1 LKVCDITHF
10 YTTKSGGI
18 KTYLLNKVDYIGNN
32 SNCDLDHFLI
42 LPSNSDRFEQ
52 NHKSRFYYVK
62 SPEIPFCK
70 PYRGIINKSKISEI
84 MEKEKPDI
92 VEIGSP
98 YAIPSWV
105 KSIGN
110 KIGYRIIG
118 FYHTDIERT
127 WVLVAKIGLESERM
141 KRLARDYI
149 KRTYQDMDLVITPSM
164 YVERYLNNLG
174 ILNTQTVHLGLDSN
188 MFGVDKIDL
197 GFRERCGIEKQRT
210 ILLYVGRFSKEKRI
224 SILLDIFDK
233 LNKNIPNKYHLVLV
247 GGGPEEEKI
256 SSTKIENMTILP
268 YCDDK
273 NKLASIYNASDIFVT
288 ASNSETFGLCLL
300 EAQSCGLPVVA
311 FNRTSIPEIVFS
323 KGFLAETED
332 DFIQKIVDVSNILT
346 NRLRNDVRDFSME
359 NFSWE
364 KTFRNL
370 FSIYHDLYQ
379 RPIGNNHY
387 KVKKSIGRKLAI
399 SIGNVNSL

>member
-1 LKVCDITHF
+1 MKICDITHF
-10 YTTKSGGI
+10 YTTKSGGV
-18 KTYLLNKVDYIGNN
+18 KTYLLNKVNYI
-32 SNCDLDHFLI
+32 SNYTDGSIDHFLI
-42 LPSNSDRFEQ
+42 LPSDSSHFEE
-52 NHKSRFYYVK
+52 NHKSRFYFIK

-70 PYRGIINKSKISEI
+70 PYRGIISKTKISEV

-110 KIGYRIIG
+110 EIGYKTIG
-118 FYHTDIERT
+118 FYHADIERT
-127 WVLVAKIGLESERM
+127 WLSVARIGIES
-141 KRLARDYI
+141 KRLRKLARDYI
-149 KRTYQDMDLVITPSM
+149 KNTYQDMDLVITPSM

-174 ILNTQTVHLGLDSN
+174 ILNTQTVYLGLDSG
-188 MFGVDKIDL
+188 MFNIDKIDL
-197 GFRERCGIEKQRT
+197 GFRARYNIAKEKT

-224 SILLDIFDK
+224 STLLDIFNK
-233 LNKNIPNKYHLVLV
+233 LSMNKPDKYHLILV

-256 SSTKIENMTILP
+256 TRIKQDNITILP
-268 YCDDK
+268 YCNDK
-273 NKLASIYNASDIFVT
+273 DKLASIYNSSDIFVS
-288 ASNSETFGLCLL
+288 ASDSETFGLCLL

-311 FNRTSIPEIVFS
+311 FNKTSIPEIIYC
-323 KGFLAETED
+323 KDFLAESED
-332 DFIQKIVDVSNILT
+332 DFIQKIEIVSNILS
-346 NRLRNDVRDFSME
+346 NRLRNDIRSFAIE

-370 FSIYHDLYQ
+370 FSIYYKLYE

-387 KVKKSIGRKLAI
+387 KARKRFGHKLSI
-399 SIGNVNSL
+399 SMGNVSNL